1 MNYFLGVEVCWQGSS
16 LHISQ
21 TKYIKDL
28 LNRVGLAD
36 CKPIVTPMT
45 TSHTLFVF
53 DGSILADPSQ
63 YRNIVGALQ
72 YCTITR
78 PDISF
83 SVNKP
88 CQFMQSPTDLHW
100 QVDKRLLRCLKG
112 TTSFGLSFHYFL
124 DLQLTTYA
132 DTNWASCLDDRR
144 STSGHCIFFGSNLV
158 SWSFSK
164 QKVVSRFNT
173 KIEYRALANATFEFQ
188 WIQHLLQELSIS
200 PSSSPI
206 MFYDHI
212 SCCQSYYFH
221 SQVKH
226 VELDCHFVWEKGSQ

>member
-21 TKYIKDL
+21 TKYIQDL

-78 PDISF
+78 HDISF

-112 TTSFGLSFHYFL
+112 TTSFGLSFHYSL

-212 SCCQSYYFH
+212 SCCQSYF
-221 SQVKH
+221 S
-226 VELDCHFVWEKGSQ
+226 FSI

>member
-112 TTSFGLSFHYFL
+112 TTSFGLSFHYSL

-212 SCCQSYYFH
+212 SCCQSYF
-221 SQVKH
+221 S
-226 VELDCHFVWEKGSQ
+226 FSS